1 MRLGMLLR
9 NSGPVATAGFIT
21 DCARTLDEAGI
32 DDLYVLDH
40 VAIPP
45 DDAAGSGG
53 RYVDAL
59 ATLAYVAGV
68 TRCIGLGTAVLVVPY
83 RPALATAKWVAAI
96 QELSG
101 GRLVLGVGAGWMPA
115 EFTAS
120 GVPREARGRIT
131 DETLAF
137 LHECF
142 AKDVVEA
149 HGQPFIFSPRPP
161 RPPIL
166 VGGSGAHVVRRI
178 VAHGD
183 GWIPTVDDPAALAE
197 PVAALAAAM
206 AAASRPAPQVVPLTR
221 LPLDDA
227 TAAAARLSAYADAGC
242 TGLIHA
248 ARYETVEDCREQ
260 AAGLLAARRA
270 AGLAAPA

>member
-9 NSGPVATAGFIT
+9 NSGPLATAGFIA
-21 DCARTLDEAGI
+21 DCARALDEAGI

-45 DDAAGSGG
+45 DDAEGSGG

-59 ATLAYVAGV
+59 ATLAYVAGI
-68 TRCIGLGTAVLVVPY
+68 TQRIGLGTAVLVVPY

-115 EFTAS
+115 EFIAS
-120 GVPREARGRIT
+120 GVPRTERGRIT
-131 DETLAF
+131 DATLAF
-137 LHECF
+137 LHDCF
-142 AKDVVEA
+142 ANDVVEA
-149 HGQPFIFSPRPP
+149 NGQAFIFSPRPP

-197 PVAALAAAM
+197 PVAALNAAM
-206 AAASRPAPQVVPLTR
+206 AAAGRPAPRVVPLTR

-227 TAAAARLSAYADAGC
+227 SATSERLAAYAAVGC

-248 ARYETVEDCREQ
+248 ARYDTVEDCRLHAER
-260 AAGLLAARRA
+260 LLAARRE
-270 AGLAAPA
+270 AGMTAPG